1 MNARNNARTRT
12 TTLLASIAL
21 LALVATASPLS
32 AGQGAS
38 QTLAETSV
46 QTLTLDAATT
56 ALANDLQIQLG
67 GPRPTTCT
75 VEKTCLNP
83 AAYCQCVARLGN
95 ERACFTM
102 TCAE

>member
-1 MNARNNARTRT
+1 MNARHNARTRT

-21 LALVATASPLS
+21 FAVLAAASPLA

-38 QTLAETSV
+38 QALAETPV
-46 QTLTLDAATT
+46 ETLTLDAATT
-56 ALANDLQIQLG
+56 ALANELQIQLG
-67 GPRPTTCT
+67 GSQPATCT

-83 AAYCQCVARLGN
+83 AAYCQCVARLGD
-95 ERACFTM
+95 ERVCYTM